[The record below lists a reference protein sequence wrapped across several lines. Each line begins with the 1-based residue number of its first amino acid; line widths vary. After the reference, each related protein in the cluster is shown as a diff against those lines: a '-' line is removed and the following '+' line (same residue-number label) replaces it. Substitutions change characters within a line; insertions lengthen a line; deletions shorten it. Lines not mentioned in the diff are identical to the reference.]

1 MLIIITVYHVGMS
14 HNNFTV
20 VSFQDE
26 TFIAVFF
33 NFGFMVMSVVSVCTT
48 VLVLAMHFAD
58 PIPDVP
64 LWLEKLLLKKTTKVG
79 NKMMEED
86 AKNYKLEVM
95 SVASLDGN
103 QNPNPSCTEKSED
116 NQQNLVK
123 ENWKR
128 LARIVNKVFFLIF
141 VTTYV
146 VIIVSCAV
154 IWSEPSPFPPDFGS
168 WLIKNG

>member
-1 MLIIITVYHVGMS
+1 
-14 HNNFTV
+14 
-20 VSFQDE
+20 
-26 TFIAVFF
+26 
-33 NFGFMVMSVVSVCTT
+33 MVMSVVSVCTT

-79 NKMMEED
+79 IKMMDED
-86 AKNYKLEVM
+86 ARNDKLESK
-95 SVASLDGN
+95 SVVSLDGI
-103 QNPNPSCTEKSED
+103 QNPNPTLIEKCDD
-116 NQQNLVK
+116 NQQHLIK